1 MVAVHIINISVK
13 FVKTVADH
21 IALPLTRVLNTCI
34 SKLVFPSAWKIV
46 RVSAFPQK
54 NEVKTSNDPRPIPIL
69 PVFSKVYEP
78 LVLHQKAHCLS
89 RSSGYVSKHTLST
102 YRKGTNTSRVL
113 FAMRDDILRAMQ
125 QGEVTTAVLADY
137 SKAFDTIAFETV
149 PRKLH
154 GLGFSKAYFW

>member
-54 NEVKTSNDPRPIPIL
+54 SEVKTSNDPRPIQLL

-78 LVLHQKAHCLS
+78 LVLH
-89 RSSGYVSKHTLST
+89 
-102 YRKGTNTSRVL
+102 
-113 FAMRDDILRAMQ
+113 
-125 QGEVTTAVLADY
+125 
-137 SKAFDTIAFETV
+137 
-149 PRKLH
+149 
-154 GLGFSKAYFW
+154 